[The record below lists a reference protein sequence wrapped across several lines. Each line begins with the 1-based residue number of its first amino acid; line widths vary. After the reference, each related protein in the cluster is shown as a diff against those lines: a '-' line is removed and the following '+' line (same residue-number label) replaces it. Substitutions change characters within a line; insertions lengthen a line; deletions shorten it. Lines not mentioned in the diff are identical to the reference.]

1 MTRLTSDDVETLRAS
16 LAQVESQ
23 FREVCGLGLL
33 GLALRAAGVHADD
46 WATASRRA
54 AAVPV
59 STGEGV
65 IPGFCECV
73 VAVLRHLGVE
83 AWVTEQPDVRGLQ
96 EAVDGGADAVFMADD
111 HRFIAL
117 GLATRRCVDDDPAT
131 AHGYVE
137 ALAAAAGGLEGREVL
152 LLGLGPVGRAA
163 ARRLL
168 DRGARVLVVE
178 PDEAR
183 RAAALAEWPELV
195 PVSLEE
201 GVARCR
207 LLFDATPAAD
217 LVDAG
222 DVGEATVAAVPGVP
236 SGFTRAAQER
246 LGPRH
251 LHEPLAVG
259 VAVMA
264 VRALV
269 PAAR

>member
-1 MTRLTSDDVETLRAS
+1 MTRLTSDDVEALRAA
-16 LAQVESQ
+16 LPQVERQ

-33 GLALRAAGVHADD
+33 GLALRAAGVRAEE
-46 WATASRRA
+46 WAAAPRRA
-54 AAVPV
+54 AAVPI

-73 VAVLRHLGVE
+73 VAVLRHLGVD
-83 AWVTEQPDVRGLQ
+83 AWVTGLADVRGLQ
-96 EAVDGGADAVFMADD
+96 EAVDAGADAVFVADD
-111 HRFIAL
+111 HRFIAV
-117 GLATRRCVDDDPAT
+117 GLATRRCADDDPAT
-131 AHGYVE
+131 ADGYVE

-152 LLGLGPVGRAA
+152 LLGLGPVGTAA

-168 DRGARVLVVE
+168 AHGARVLVVE
-178 PDEAR
+178 PDEER
-183 RAAALAEWPELV
+183 RAAALAAQPALR
-195 PVSLEE
+195 PVSLAE
-201 GVARCR
+201 GLSRCR
-207 LLFDATPAAD
+207 LVFDATPAAGII
-217 LVDAG
+217 DAG
-222 DVGEATVAAVPGVP
+222 DVDAGAVAAVPGVP
-236 SGFTRAAQER
+236 SGFTAAAQEK